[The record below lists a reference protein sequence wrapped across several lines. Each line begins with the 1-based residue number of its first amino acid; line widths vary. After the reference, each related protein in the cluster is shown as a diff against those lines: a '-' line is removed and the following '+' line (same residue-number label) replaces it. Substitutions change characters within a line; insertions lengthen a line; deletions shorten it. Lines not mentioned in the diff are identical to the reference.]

1 MASLPNSLKKVAYFL
16 ERLPGI
22 GEKTA
27 NRLAFYLLRLPDADL
42 KEFSEAVAQLKTKT
56 LKCSICLNLTEEGVC
71 SICSDPQRDH
81 GVITVVESV
90 LDILSLET
98 GNIYNGVYHVLH
110 GRIDPLNNVGPEDI
124 FIDKLVKRVETLL
137 KPVQALKSSPSY
149 AKATE
154 GKSVKK
160 FSGVNDKSVEYKSTV
175 KLNEIILAMNP
186 DMEGEAT
193 AMYIRNRIKELTN
206 SPSFAKASHFAEAS
220 RDKSEGKHNG
230 LKITRLGYG
239 LPMGASL
246 EYADYMTLKKSLENR
261 SNF

>member
-27 NRLAFYLLRLPDADL
+27 NRLAFYLLRLPDTDL
-42 KEFSEAVAQLKTKT
+42 QEFSEAVAQLKTKT
-56 LKCSICLNLTEEGVC
+56 LKCRVCLNLTEEGVC
-71 SICSDPQRDH
+71 LICNDPQRDH

-124 FIDKLVKRVETLL
+124 FIDKLVKRVETLV
-137 KPVQALKSSPSY
+137 KPVQGLKSS
-149 AKATE
+149 
-154 GKSVKK
+154 SVKE
-160 FSGVNDKSVEYKSTV
+160 FSGVNDKIVEYKPSV

-193 AMYIRNRIKELTN
+193 AMYIRNRIKEL
-206 SPSFAKASHFAEAS
+206 KGS
-220 RDKSEGKHNG
+220 RVNE

>member
-1 MASLPNSLKKVAYFL
+1 MASLPNSLKKVAYFF

-42 KEFSEAVAQLKTKT
+42 QEFSEAVSQLKTKT
-56 LKCSICLNLTEEGVC
+56 LKCTVCLNLTEEGVC

-81 GVITVVESV
+81 GIITVVESV

-110 GRIDPLNNVGPEDI
+110 GRIDPLNNIGPEDI
-124 FIDKLVKRVETLL
+124 YITPLIKRVKELTN
-137 KPVQALKSSPSY
+137 SPSDS
-149 AKATE
+149 E
-154 GKSVKK
+154 GKQRSKI
-160 FSGVNDKSVEYKSTV
+160 
-175 KLNEIILAMNP
+175 NEIILAMNP

-193 AMYIRNRIKELTN
+193 AMYIRNRIKELPNT
-206 SPSFAKASHFAEAS
+206 SIKEI
-220 RDKSEGKHNG
+220 
-230 LKITRLGYG
+230 KITRLGYG